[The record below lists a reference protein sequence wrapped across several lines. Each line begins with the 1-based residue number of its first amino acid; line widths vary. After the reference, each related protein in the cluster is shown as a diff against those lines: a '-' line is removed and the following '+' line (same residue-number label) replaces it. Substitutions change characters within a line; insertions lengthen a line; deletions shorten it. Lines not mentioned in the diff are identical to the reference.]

1 MNTFYSKL
9 KKVPALSKEE
19 LFLYVFENNPN
30 TVIQIVSHAGLSYSG
45 CIVNIGITRDDGKI
59 IALHL
64 TDGKGNFAERILH
77 IAINRIESVELN
89 NKKEII
95 NILSKGKVTEGEQ
108 YEVSGKLEVKRE
120 AQQFSDN
127 ILKIYGVNIG
137 VPEIT
142 LSDDGFELN
151 RILKL
156 TRIIQQVVSDL
167 LKEEDALASWKIKYN
182 TLVFSNSEMIDVKG
196 INKALH
202 IYFPFNDLNAPL
214 IDQKELTEKLMSVL

>member
-9 KKVPALSKEE
+9 KKVPALNKEE
-19 LFLYVFENNPN
+19 LFLYVFENKPN
-30 TVIQIVSHAGLSYSG
+30 TIIQIVSHAGLSYSG

-59 IALHL
+59 IVLHL
-64 TDGKGNFAERILH
+64 IDSKGNFTERILH
-77 IAINRIESVELN
+77 IAINRIESVELI

-108 YEVSGKLEVKRE
+108 YEVSGKLEVKRD
-120 AQQFSDN
+120 AQQLSDN
-127 ILKIYGVNIG
+127 ILKTYGLNIG

-142 LSDDGFELN
+142 LPDDGFELN

-156 TRIIQQVVSDL
+156 TRIIIQVISDL

-182 TLVFSNSEMIDVKG
+182 TLVFSDSEVVDVKG

-214 IDQKELTEKLMSVL
+214 MDQKELTEKLMSVL